1 MKKAES
7 FKDRIEKLVN
17 KSIFFNKKSSNYFH
31 HLVLIDAVKSL
42 VSLDFDNSKNNEI
55 ISWLESAFP
64 INIKNN
70 KKHLEI
76 KVSNAS
82 FKELKEVLINK
93 EKNKIDNILV
103 NFNMLT
109 EGTQLLEFF
118 LEMSLYQSGKSF
130 INIWR
135 SLKIFK
141 FIKVKD
147 KVSFYKLMST
157 FIFDDNFR
165 EDFCFDDKDSLTINM
180 ISDNQNDIIF
190 YANLID
196 CMNSEF
202 IRKKD
207 IDNALASMLFYFRKT
222 VNLDSPIE
230 VYYDQKKKDRVS
242 ILSLINDKKIDI
254 NYNNI
259 LLLDSSRILI
269 KNNQYISESFLNNI
283 YNKLK

>member
-1 MKKAES
+1 
-7 FKDRIEKLVN
+7 
-17 KSIFFNKKSSNYFH
+17 
-31 HLVLIDAVKSL
+31 
-42 VSLDFDNSKNNEI
+42 
-55 ISWLESAFP
+55 
-64 INIKNN
+64 
-70 KKHLEI
+70 
-76 KVSNAS
+76 
-82 FKELKEVLINK
+82 
-93 EKNKIDNILV
+93 
-103 NFNMLT
+103 
-109 EGTQLLEFF
+109 
-118 LEMSLYQSGKSF
+118 
-130 INIWR
+130 
-135 SLKIFK
+135 
-141 FIKVKD
+141 
-147 KVSFYKLMST
+147 MST